1 MQPYIDAE
9 FLKKR
14 EGKLEDK
21 EGEGRTL
28 LSSLVQY
35 TDGEALVTASI
46 RENVYRHP
54 LPYRSPHG
62 WRRALEHSDRRT

>member
-9 FLKKR
+9 FVKKR

-21 EGEGRTL
+21 EGEGKTL

-35 TDGEALVTASI
+35 TDGEALVTASTG
-46 RENVYRHP
+46 RNVYRHP
-54 LPYRSPHG
+54 IPHRSPRG